1 MIPEL
6 VGRVPVISTLDPL
19 DVAALVS
26 IMTKPRNA
34 LVKQYQKLFELEGC
48 RLEFTEGALRLLAE
62 RALERDTGARAL
74 RGVTEDL
81 MLDHM
86 FDLPELKA
94 QIGEE
99 PVVVTEDVVLGRATL
114 LEPKTRRRKE
124 SA

>member
-1 MIPEL
+1 
-6 VGRVPVISTLDPL
+6 VPVISTLDPL
-19 DVAALVS
+19 DVAALVN
-26 IMTKPRNA
+26 IMTQPRNA

-48 RLEFTEGALRLLAE
+48 RLEFSEGALRLLAE

-99 PVVVTEDVVLGRATL
+99 PVVVTEDVVLGRAPL
-114 LEPKTRRRKE
+114 LEPKARRRKE